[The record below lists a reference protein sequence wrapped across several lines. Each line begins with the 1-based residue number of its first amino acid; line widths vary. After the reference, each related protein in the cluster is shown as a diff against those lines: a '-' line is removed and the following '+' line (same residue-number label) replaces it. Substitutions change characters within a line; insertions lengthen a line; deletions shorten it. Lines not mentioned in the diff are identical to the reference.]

1 MKNFVRRRSERKTDL
16 GTPALYGNDEFERI
30 VAEMQRELIEL
41 EAEEARKEEGYLKT
55 KAAYGEF
62 VQETR

>member
-1 MKNFVRRRSERKTDL
+1 MKNFVRRRGERQTDL
-16 GTPALYGNDEFERI
+16 GTPALYENDEFERM
-30 VAEMQRELIEL
+30 VAEMERELIVL
-41 EAEEARKEEGYLKT
+41 EAEEARKEEGYLRT